1 MKFTKETLQEILS
14 ELKQKVASLQP
25 GDVISFDVLDPD
37 EGGRYAGE
45 KVLREEGEYLYLG
58 YKSWTDLAQ
67 LLECKMLTPHSSSY
81 PFITL
86 HFEKLQ
92 RDTFHESKEEDKREK
107 YGTDSLFFNINKMEE
122 PAFLYYYLQALNNV
136 KLEQKKRIL
145 NLGVNRGDEFLTIKS
160 HLDSTTYK
168 KINLIGV
175 DHSQSAVNYAKTLLP
190 EENVTLYAEDINAL
204 DTLDLGTFDLI
215 ISIGTLQSPSINF
228 KPFLMDLVQ
237 NYLDRKEGALIL
249 GFPNCRWIGG
259 EMLYGAKAPNYAMSE
274 LSLLFNDVIFAKK
287 YLQQHKFR
295 VTLTGKEYIFL
306 TATKI
311 VPKTKG

>member
-1 MKFTKETLQEILS
+1 MKFTNQTMQEIFA
-14 ELKQKVASLQP
+14 ELHQEIRSLQP
-25 GDVISFDVLDPD
+25 GDVISFNVLDPD
-37 EGGRYAGE
+37 EGGKYAGE
-45 KVLREEGEYLYLG
+45 KIVIEEREYLYHG
-58 YKSWTDLAQ
+58 YKSWIDLAQ
-67 LLECKMLTPHSSSY
+67 LLHCKMLTPHSSSY

-92 RDTFHESKEEDKREK
+92 RDTFHTTDNEDKKEK

-136 KLEQKKRIL
+136 KVVEKKRVL
-145 NLGVNRGDEFLTIKS
+145 NLGINRGDEFLAIKA
-160 HLDSTTYK
+160 HLDDAVYQ
-168 KINLIGV
+168 KINLVGI
-175 DHSQSAVNYAKTLLP
+175 DHSQSAITYAKTLLP
-190 EENVTLYAEDINAL
+190 EENVELYAEDINAL
-204 DTLDLGTFDLI
+204 ERLNLGLFDLI

-228 KPFLMDLVQ
+228 KPFLMELVQ
-237 NYLDRKEGALIL
+237 NFLDKEQGAMIL

-311 VPKTKG
+311 TPKTNR

>member
-1 MKFTKETLQEILS
+1 MKFTNQTMQEILA
-14 ELKQKVASLQP
+14 ELSHEIRSLQP

-45 KVLREEGEYLYLG
+45 KVMIEGEEYLYHG

-67 LLECKMLTPHSSSY
+67 LLHCKMLTPHSSSY

-92 RDTFHESKEEDKREK
+92 RDTFHESREDDKREK

-122 PAFLYYYLQALNNV
+122 PSFLYYYLQALNNV

-145 NLGVNRGDEFLTIKS
+145 NLGVNRGDEFLTLKA
-160 HLDSTTYK
+160 HLDSETYNK
-168 KINLIGV
+168 MKLIGI
-175 DHSQSAVNYAKTLLP
+175 DHSQSAISYAKTLLP
-190 EENVTLYAEDINAL
+190 EENVALYAEDINAL
-204 DTLDLGTFDLI
+204 KRLNFEPFDLI

-237 NYLDRKEGALIL
+237 NYLDREEGALIL